1 MLELDQIRIDG
12 GTQSRVELNQE
23 TVAEYAQAF
32 TAGATFP
39 PVVAFFDGA
48 EYWLADGFHRYF
60 GARDAGESA
69 MYAEIKNGTKLD
81 AQLFSF
87 SVNADHGLRRS
98 NADKRKAVTGAL
110 NHPVS
115 CKWSDNQ
122 IAKHCGVDHKTV
134 AAVRSAI
141 LGNSQDAKPVERT
154 VTRNGT
160 TYTQDTSN
168 IGKAAAKS
176 WDGVDRTPLP
186 TKPATAAE
194 PAQVEPEAEA
204 PPEYT
209 ELDAARDQ
217 ITELQSE
224 LVVARMGDIPEDQK
238 TQAAERIAALQAE
251 VNTLTA
257 TLKAVQLSRD
267 SLMEE
272 AVQMKRQMKAQ
283 REEIARLKATK

>member
-1 MLELDQIRIDG
+1 MPD
-12 GTQSRVELNQE
+12 
-23 TVAEYAQAF
+23 
-32 TAGATFP
+32 
-39 PVVAFFDGA
+39 
-48 EYWLADGFHRYF
+48 
-60 GARDAGESA
+60 
-69 MYAEIKNGTKLD
+69 
-81 AQLFSF
+81 
-87 SVNADHGLRRS
+87 
-98 NADKRKAVTGAL
+98 
-110 NHPVS
+110 
-115 CKWSDNQ
+115 
-122 IAKHCGVDHKTV
+122 
-134 AAVRSAI
+134 
-141 LGNSQDAKPVERT
+141 
-154 VTRNGT
+154 
-160 TYTQDTSN
+160 
-168 IGKAAAKS
+168 
-176 WDGVDRTPLP
+176 
-186 TKPATAAE
+186 
-194 PAQVEPEAEA
+194 A